1 MFRFSVE
8 QKNNDPILE
17 NVSVLVFR
25 LVWKIQK
32 TKPEI
37 RNSVARENIR
47 PEVLVSLKLI
57 LKIFR
62 NAFVGFCN
70 WKIIYK

>member
-1 MFRFSVE
+1 MFHFSVE
-8 QKNNDPILE
+8 QKENDPILE

-37 RNSVARENIR
+37 RNSVARENVR
-47 PEVLVSLKLI
+47 PEVLISVKLFMK
-57 LKIFR
+57 LFR
-62 NAFVGFCN
+62 NFQEFL
-70 WKIIYK
+70 

>member
-8 QKNNDPILE
+8 QKENDPNLQ

-32 TKPEI
+32 TKPKI

-47 PEVLVSLKLI
+47 PEVLVSLQLF

-62 NAFVGFCN
+62 NAFVGCCN
-70 WKIIYK
+70 